1 MARSQG
7 SGRTKSL
14 GMGILGMAD
23 MVTGDGRYER
33 IDWRV
38 AVRGS
43 CASERAAERSIRAL
57 KKEERRARDEGFAQ
71 PRLMLVIPFDYY
83 SSL

>member
-1 MARSQG
+1 MSPIRRQRMSRKKKGEVRMARSQG

-23 MVTGDGRYER
+23 MVTGDGRY
-33 IDWRV
+33 
-38 AVRGS
+38 
-43 CASERAAERSIRAL
+43 IRAL